1 MLKYKKGGAY
11 VKKKDEVPHGYRH
24 ENKFLISVDEGIEIA
39 SKLKGVMKLDPN
51 ADKQGKYTISSVYFD
66 NYENKALKASECGVP
81 RREKFRIRAYN
92 GSDGY
97 IKLEKKEKI
106 RDLCR
111 KRSVRITRD
120 VYDNI
125 LYGDGKS
132 LLTLNSD
139 VANELYCAIK
149 AEGFRPVTVVE
160 YERRVFIYPVS
171 DVRITIDTN
180 IKGSSVGVDMFR
192 DSDTFVPT
200 LSPVTAVLE
209 IKYNEFLPDF
219 IRSVIPHTQITKQ
232 TSVCKYV
239 FGRTYK

>member
-1 MLKYKKGGAY
+1 M
-11 VKKKDEVPHGYRH
+11 KKKDKIPHGYRH

-125 LYGDGKS
+125 IYGDGKS